1 MQSTTTRLPAIQQIF
16 AVQQRFEQSVN
27 HSIQDW
33 LNKPLI
39 IHYYIT
45 FQDRVEHISGFE
57 FSLPKQSP
65 PQLSTNTLT
74 GAA

>member
-1 MQSTTTRLPAIQQIF
+1 MQSATTRLPAIQQIF
-16 AVQQRFEQSVN
+16 AVQQRFEQSVS
-27 HSIQDW
+27 HSIKDW
-33 LNKPLI
+33 INKSI
-39 IHYYIT
+39 NIHHYIT